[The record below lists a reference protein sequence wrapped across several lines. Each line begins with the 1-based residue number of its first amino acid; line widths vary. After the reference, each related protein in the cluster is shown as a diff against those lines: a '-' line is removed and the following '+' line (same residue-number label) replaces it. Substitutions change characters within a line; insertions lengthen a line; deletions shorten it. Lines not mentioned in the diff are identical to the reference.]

1 MGAKIFTSLSPP
13 FPSAPPPRPP
23 KKKKKKK
30 KLNIN
35 LKKTYSLIPQNH
47 EILNVGPYKPNN
59 VMLKCH
65 AS

>member
-1 MGAKIFTSLSPP
+1 MVEKIFTSLSPP
-13 FPSAPPPRPP
+13 FPSAPHPRPP

>member
-13 FPSAPPPRPP
+13 SPPAPHPPPQ
-23 KKKKKKK
+23 KKKKKK

>member
-13 FPSAPPPRPP
+13 SLPPLTPHQ

-30 KLNIN
+30 KLKIN